1 MAGMARIVSGVLLI
15 LLGAWGALVA
25 FVGPYFHYA
34 YTPDKAW
41 AYNSGRLWLSVVP
54 GAAAVLGGVLIAV
67 SARRLLAGNGVILA
81 GLGGAW
87 FAVGGILG
95 PVWGGK
101 WMNPG
106 TPVGG
111 TGMRATEQ
119 VGFFTG
125 LGVAIVLVAAVA
137 LGCCLVA
144 AVQPAGHAR
153 DITFLLLDVH
163 AVLDQLHLDGTR
175 PEITIAADA
184 ILRESGSPYTL
195 PALISA
201 LDEMISQLNRSTR
214 HAIADIRP
222 PSRQDPDSL

>member
-15 LLGAWGALVA
+15 LLGAWGAVVA

-67 SARRLLAGNGVILA
+67 SARRPLAGSGVILA
-81 GLGGAW
+81 GLGG
-87 FAVGGILG
+87 ILG
-95 PVWGGK
+95 PAWGGK

-137 LGCCLVA
+137 LGRCLVA

-153 DITFLLLDVH
+153 DITFVLLDVH

-201 LDEMISQLNRSTR
+201 LDEVISQLTRATR
-214 HAIADIRP
+214 HAIA
-222 PSRQDPDSL
+222 